1 MTTSTPEA
9 RPQASSSLAPSAR
22 TPLLTDEEL
31 DALIEAF
38 NRRDPSPA
46 RPHRQLIG
54 LALLALSVMGL
65 GSWWWT

>member
-1 MTTSTPEA
+1 
-9 RPQASSSLAPSAR
+9 LAPSAR